1 MKMRIDSK
9 ALVLGGESRA
19 DLLPL
24 EVRVRR
30 KMKVVQRR
38 LGFFAML
45 LIVIVLGA
53 TALARSLAVQA
64 QANLAIEQ
72 ANTHSLMLMQRK
84 YVEVRKVQ
92 QQIDLIRAAE
102 QVGAATEINWESY
115 LGAVQSTLPANVSL
129 DTINIDSITP
139 FTAYSQASAPLQGAR
154 VATLTFTAK
163 SSTLPQVPTWLDALA
178 TLPGYADASPGS
190 VTRDETGAYSVSI
203 TLHINQAAFTNRLV
217 QVGKQ

>member
-1 MKMRIDSK
+1 MKTRIESK
-9 ALVLGGESRA
+9 TLVLGGESRA

-24 EVRVRR
+24 EVRMRRKVKVVRR
-30 KMKVVQRR
+30 R
-38 LGFFAML
+38 LVFFMIL
-45 LIVIVLGA
+45 LIVIVLGV

-64 QANLAIEQ
+64 QANLAIEE
-72 ANTHSLMLMQRK
+72 ANARSLMLMQHK

-92 QQIDLIRAAE
+92 QQIELIRAAE
-102 QVGAATEINWESY
+102 QVGAATEINWEQY

-139 FTAYSQASAPLQGAR
+139 FTAYSQATAPLQGAR

-203 TLHINQAAFTNRLV
+203 TLHINQAAFSNRLV
-217 QVGKQ
+217 QAGK

>member
-1 MKMRIDSK
+1 MKLKIDSK
-9 ALVLGGESRA
+9 DLVLGGESRA
-19 DLLPL
+19 DLLPR
-24 EVRVRR
+24 EVRVQR
-30 KMKVVQRR
+30 KVKVVRRR
-38 LGFFAML
+38 LGFFVIL
-45 LIVIVLGA
+45 LIVVMLGA
-53 TALARSLAVQA
+53 TALARSLADQA

-72 ANTHSLMLMQRK
+72 ANTRSLMMMQHK

-92 QQIDLIRAAE
+92 QQIELIQAAE
-102 QVGAATEINWESY
+102 QVGAATEINWEQY

-139 FTAYSQASAPLQGAR
+139 FSAYSQATAPLQGAR

-217 QVGKQ
+217 QAGK

>member
-1 MKMRIDSK
+1 MKLKIDSK
-9 ALVLGGESRA
+9 DLVLGGESRA
-19 DLLPL
+19 DLLPR
-24 EVRVRR
+24 EVRMQR
-30 KMKVVQRR
+30 KVKVVRRR
-38 LGFFAML
+38 LGFFVIL
-45 LIVIVLGA
+45 LIVVMLGA
-53 TALARSLAVQA
+53 TALARSLADQA

-72 ANTHSLMLMQRK
+72 ANTRSLMMMQHK

-92 QQIDLIRAAE
+92 QQIELIQAAE
-102 QVGAATEINWESY
+102 QVGAATEINWEQY

-139 FTAYSQASAPLQGAR
+139 FSAYSQATAPLQGAR

-217 QVGKQ
+217 QAGK

>member
-1 MKMRIDSK
+1 MKLKIDSK
-9 ALVLGGESRA
+9 DLVLGGESRA
-19 DLLPL
+19 DLLPR
-24 EVRVRR
+24 EVRVQR
-30 KMKVVQRR
+30 KVKVVRRR
-38 LGFFAML
+38 LGFFVIL
-45 LIVIVLGA
+45 LIVIMLGA
-53 TALARSLAVQA
+53 TALARSLADQA

-72 ANTHSLMLMQRK
+72 ANTRSLMMMQHK

-92 QQIDLIRAAE
+92 QQIELIQAAE
-102 QVGAATEINWESY
+102 QVGAATEINWEQY

-139 FTAYSQASAPLQGAR
+139 FSAYSQATAPLQGAR

-203 TLHINQAAFTNRLV
+203 TLHINQSAFTNRLV
-217 QVGKQ
+217 QAGK